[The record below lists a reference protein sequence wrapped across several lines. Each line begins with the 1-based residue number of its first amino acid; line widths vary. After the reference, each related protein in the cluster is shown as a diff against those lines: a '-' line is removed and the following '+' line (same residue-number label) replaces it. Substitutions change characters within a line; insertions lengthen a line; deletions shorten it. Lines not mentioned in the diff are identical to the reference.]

1 MNPAKI
7 VDGRRG
13 EKARWIEYDVMKR
26 RGEVKIAAS

>member
-7 VDGRRG
+7 VDGRRD

-26 RGEVKIAAS
+26 KGEVKIATT